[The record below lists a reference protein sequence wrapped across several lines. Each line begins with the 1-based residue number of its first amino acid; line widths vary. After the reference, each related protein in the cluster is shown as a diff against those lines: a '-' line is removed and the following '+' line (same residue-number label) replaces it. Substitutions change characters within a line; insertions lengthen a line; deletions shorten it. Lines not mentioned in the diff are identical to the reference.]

1 MWRFPLY
8 EIGEP
13 IDWEGMEATYD
24 WFREMRDVPQD
35 AIWHAEGDVMIHTKM
50 VVEELIQLPEF
61 QGLNEQDKH
70 VLVAAALM
78 HDIEKRSTT
87 TTEVLDGKE
96 RIIAPRHAKKGEFTV
111 RKMLYQG
118 LWNREFKTI
127 ETPFEIREVIAK
139 LVRNHGIPLWAI
151 TQENP
156 QQFIIGK
163 SLEVNTAHVAMLA
176 KADVL
181 GRICEDAEDMLLR
194 IALFEELC
202 RENDC
207 WGKPKI
213 FESNYGRFLYLNK
226 PDVAPNYKPFEDLKM
241 DVYVM
246 SALPGSGKDTYIQ
259 KHFDLPVLSLD
270 SIRRANKIAPTDK
283 KKNGWVIQQAKE
295 KAKEYLRVQKSFVFN
310 ATNITQEMRQKWIS
324 LFLDYKAKVHIIYL
338 EVPYKILKKQNH
350 NRTYKVP
357 IDVID
362 DMIGKLVI
370 PTFDEA
376 HEIEF
381 IVI

>member
-1 MWRFPLY
+1 MWKFPLY
-8 EIGEP
+8 EIDKP
-13 IDWEGMEATYD
+13 IDWDAMEATYD
-24 WFREMRDVPQD
+24 WFRDMRNVQQD
-35 AIWHAEGDVMIHTKM
+35 AIWHAEGDVFVHTKM

-61 QGLNEQDKH
+61 KRLNNQDKH
-70 VLVAAALM
+70 ILVASALM
-78 HDIEKRSTT
+78 HDIEKSSTT
-87 TTEVLDGKE
+87 TTEIIEGKE
-96 RIIAPRHAKKGEFTV
+96 RIVAPRHAKKGEFTV

-118 LWNREFKTI
+118 LCNQDFQTI
-127 ETPFEIREVIAK
+127 ETPFEIREAIAK
-139 LVRNHGIPLWAI
+139 LVRNHGSPLWAI

-156 QQFIIGK
+156 QKYVIAK
-163 SLEVNTAHVAMLA
+163 SLELNTEHVAMLA

-181 GRICEDAEDMLLR
+181 GRICEDTEDMLLR

-213 FESNYGRFLYLNK
+213 FESNYGRFLYLSK
-226 PDVAPNYKPFEDLKM
+226 SDVAPNYKPFEDLKM

-246 SALPGSGKDTYIQ
+246 SALPGSGKDTFIQ

-270 SIRRANKIAPTDK
+270 NIRRANKISPTDK

-295 KAKEYLRVQKSFVFN
+295 EAKQYLRKQKSFVFN

-324 LFLDYKAKVHIIYL
+324 LFMDYKAKVHIIYI
-338 EVPYKILKKQNH
+338 EVPYKRLKQQNH
-350 NRTYKVP
+350 NRVHKVP
-357 IDVID
+357 ISVID
-362 DMIGKLVI
+362 NMIGKLVI

-376 HEIEF
+376 HEIE
-381 IVI
+381 IVT